1 MADPFVSMRATAEAR
16 EPDPAFA
23 AQLRSRLARAFDL
36 PKGVTVS
43 NLTIDEATEASGGA
57 ALALSVTPYLAV
69 AGAAQALSFY
79 AEAFGARTL
88 GSPIVMP
95 DGRIGHAEID
105 IDGVTVM
112 LSDEHPE
119 IGVEAPRAG
128 AGASVTLLLTV
139 TDVDGVIERA
149 VEAGAVLDRPA
160 ADYDYGR
167 NGVVRDP
174 FGHRWLISALPPAAR
189 PEAAPADAA
198 GRRGPR
204 HGDIGYVSLFV
215 PDVERAARFYS
226 SVLGWVY
233 GAPREA
239 QGRQVEG
246 LNVHHGLWGGEERS
260 TLFLCFAVDDLEAAV
275 GRVRAAG
282 GTAEEPH
289 AEPYGLLSGCTDD
302 DGVRFALYEPPA
314 DDAFHL
320 PERPP
325 RQGDLEYVTMQTRS
339 SAVTRSFY
347 GEVLGWHFAP
357 GNVEDGWQVE
367 DVNPLVGIASGHAVT
382 TAVPMYRVDDVAAA
396 VGRVRAAGGTATDPE
411 SAPYGLWSRCGDDQ
425 GTEFYLGQLP

>member
-1 MADPFVSMRATAEAR
+1 MRATVELR

-23 AQLRSRLARAFDL
+23 AQLRSRLARAFEL

-43 NLTIDEATEASGGA
+43 NLTIDEATEASQHA

-69 AGAAQALSFY
+69 AGAERALSFY

-88 GSPIVMP
+88 GEPIVMP

-105 IDGVTVM
+105 IDGVTIM

-128 AGASVTLLLTV
+128 SGASVTLLLTV
-139 TDVDGVIERA
+139 SDVDGVIERA
-149 VEAGAVLDRPA
+149 VGAGAVLDRPA

-174 FGHRWLISALPPAAR
+174 FGHRWMISAPPAAVR
-189 PEAAPADAA
+189 TAAAA
-198 GRRGPR
+198 VAPGRRGPR

-215 PDVERAARFYS
+215 PDLERATRFYS

-233 GAPREA
+233 GPASGT

-246 LNVHHGLWGGEERS
+246 LNLHHGLSGDEERS
-260 TLFLCFAVDDLEAAV
+260 TLFLCFAVDDIDAAV
-275 GRVRAAG
+275 QRVRAAG

-289 AEPYGLLSGCTDD
+289 DEPYGVLSACTDD
-302 DGVRFALYEPPA
+302 DGVRFALYEPTA
-314 DDAFHL
+314 DASFEL
-320 PERPP
+320 PERNP
-325 RQGDLEYVTMQTRS
+325 RQGDLEYVTMQARS
-339 SAVTRSFY
+339 SAVARSFY

-367 DVNPLVGIASGHAVT
+367 NVTPLVGIASGHAVT
-382 TAVPMYRVDDVAAA
+382 TAVPMYRVDDIAAA